1 MSVAGYI
8 GKNCPAPLKGM
19 TGVKAPRI
27 PGEDDKKED
36 AELKSLE
43 ARTGNGGIWEPGR
56 LRSGF
61 AGALPIVRVGK
72 VVCRSG

>member
-36 AELKSLE
+36 AELKSIERERKTEAYGSLE
-43 ARTGNGGIWEPGR
+43 DYDPVLRAHCR
-56 LRSGF
+56 L
-61 AGALPIVRVGK
+61 
-72 VVCRSG
+72 